1 MAARMED
8 RSKSRLA
15 PVLAP
20 FTELFGMSRAA
31 AFVVFLIVVGAVLFA
46 VFWFFHSAPPKKI
59 TIISGFAG
67 STFETNA
74 VRYKG
79 ILASNGVTLRILHSK
94 GSVENL
100 ERLKDPKF
108 PVDIG
113 FVQSGIT
120 NTNAGRRL
128 ISLGSIS
135 YQALIIFYRA
145 QTNVTLLSEFK
156 GKRLAIGPVGS
167 GTHSLAAPLLAMNGI
182 DASGTNF
189 VDLEADAAA
198 KALIDGNIDAVF
210 LMGDSASPQLMRKLF
225 QTPGVQVY
233 SFTQADAYT
242 RRFSYLNKL
251 DLPRGAI
258 DFGKDIPSRDVML
271 VAPSVELVA
280 RADLHPALIDLVIEA
295 AQDVH
300 GSAGIFKR
308 KNEFPSP
315 QEHDFPVSA
324 EATRYYK
331 SGKSGLYRYLPFWLA
346 SLVNRVLVVF
356 VPLLVVL
363 IPGLRMIPTL
373 LRLRVR
379 LQLYRWYRALLAI
392 DRELRLVEANANR
405 ETLLRQLD
413 EIERGAND
421 MKVPASFADQ
431 FYGLRTHIG
440 LVRAQLEE
448 FDGR

>member
-1 MAARMED
+1 MED

-15 PVLAP
+15 RVLTP
-20 FTELFGMSRAA
+20 FTEIFGLSRTIAFA
-31 AFVVFLIVVGAVLFA
+31 VFVFVVCAVMFA

-59 TIISGFAG
+59 TIVTGFPG

-74 VRYKG
+74 IRYSR
-79 ILASNGVTLRILHSK
+79 ILGSNGVTLRILHSK

-100 ERLKDPKF
+100 ERLSNPKF

-113 FVQSGIT
+113 FVQGGIT
-120 NTNAGRRL
+120 NTNIGGRKL
-128 ISLGSIS
+128 MSLGSIS

-145 QTNVTLLSEFK
+145 QSNVTLLSEFK
-156 GKRLAIGPVGS
+156 GKRLAIGPLGS
-167 GTHSLAAPLLAMNGI
+167 GTHSLAAPLLTMNGI
-182 DASGTNF
+182 DVTGTNF

-210 LMGDSASPQLMRKLF
+210 LMGDSASPALMRRLF

-233 SFTQADAYT
+233 SFAQADAYT

-258 DFGKDIPSRDVML
+258 DFGKDIPSHDVML

-308 KNEFPSP
+308 KNEFPAP
-315 QEHDFPVSA
+315 QEHDFAVSA
-324 EATRYYK
+324 EAVRYYK
-331 SGKSGLYRYLPFWLA
+331 SGKSGLYKYLPFWLA
-346 SLVNRVLVVF
+346 SIVNRVLVVF

-379 LQLYRWYRALLAI
+379 LQVYRWYRGLLAI
-392 DRELRLVEANANR
+392 DRELRLTPEQANR
-405 ETLLRQLD
+405 AALLEQLD
-413 EIERGAND
+413 RIERGANH

-431 FYGLRTHIG
+431 FYSLRSHIT
-440 LVRAQLEE
+440 LVRQQLI
-448 FDGR
+448 DVSNGK